1 MKQFNVA
8 YDIFNNKRK
17 NISII
22 KSAHTLVIRMHP
34 DTDFSKMML
43 NTIDGNVIKYKVI
56 FRVISAN
63 TYVVSID
70 APPDRVSDLKKVIAS
85 NETVRFAGYGFK
97 TEKNKEAVGKFWKA
111 SAYHRYGKSL
121 ALSEQGDLDLYLCQ
135 GKTSAKRDLCP
146 GNPLGNTCGDLSF
159 TSAGSG

>member
-1 MKQFNVA
+1 MKRFDVT

-43 NTIDGNVIKYKVI
+43 NAINDNTIKYKVI
-56 FRVISAN
+56 FRVVSAN

-70 APPDRVSDLKKVIAS
+70 APPDRVSDLKKNIAS

-97 TEKNKEAVGKFWKA
+97 TEKIK
-111 SAYHRYGKSL
+111 
-121 ALSEQGDLDLYLCQ
+121 
-135 GKTSAKRDLCP
+135 
-146 GNPLGNTCGDLSF
+146 NPLF
-159 TSAGSG
+159 TLRIYLFNSMIIYQNLNVRK